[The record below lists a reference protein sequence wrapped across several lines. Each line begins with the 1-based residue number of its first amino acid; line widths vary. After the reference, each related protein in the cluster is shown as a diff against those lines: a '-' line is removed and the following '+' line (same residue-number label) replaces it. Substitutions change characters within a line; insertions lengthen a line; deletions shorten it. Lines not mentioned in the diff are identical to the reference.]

1 MSKPNGT
8 IAAALHTVGSRVWL
22 ADSSEGWAKGEVTSI
37 EDGSKLTVRMEDG
50 TERVCSQDEIPLQNP
65 GVRGVEVRS
74 FILKLQLVKID
85 DPRPRVLLN
94 DILTDLCTY

>member
-8 IAAALHTVGSRVWL
+8 AAAALHTVGSRVWL

-65 GVRGVEVRS
+65 GVRGVEVR
-74 FILKLQLVKID
+74 FLF
-85 DPRPRVLLN
+85 
-94 DILTDLCTY
+94 